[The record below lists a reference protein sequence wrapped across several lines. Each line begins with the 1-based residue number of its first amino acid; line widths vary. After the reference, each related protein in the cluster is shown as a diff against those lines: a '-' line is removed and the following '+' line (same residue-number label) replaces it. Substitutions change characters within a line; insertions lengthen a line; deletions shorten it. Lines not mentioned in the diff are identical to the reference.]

1 MATKN
6 FEDRRAR
13 RSRKL
18 LKESLLEQM
27 RQKSFSEISVRDIT
41 DGADMNRCTFYLHY
55 TGTAQ
60 LLESLETDLMAEL
73 QTLLDAH
80 LGETLV
86 KGTVYPL
93 LEPVLDFAVEHRE
106 TCETLLAKSDSF
118 MKALQELVPPPGGG
132 ADGLPAELSHLG
144 LHRSFAGVVHAG
156 NGAAPGG
163 ADLRRPAS
171 GRQRRRGGI
180 SAINQLERGAYPC
193 QPLSESPSKP
203 PF

>member
-106 TCETLLAKSDSF
+106 TCETPLAKSDSF
-118 MKALQELVPPPGGG
+118 MKALQQLI
-132 ADGLPAELSHLG
+132 
-144 LHRSFAGVVHAG
+144 RR
-156 NGAAPGG
+156 NGAPLVESWFHPREEALTDYLLSFLTWGFIG
-163 ADLRRPAS
+163 LLREWFTQGMALPREEL
-171 GRQRRRGGI
+171 I
-180 SAINQLERGAYPC
+180 SAAQRLADSAAAAVFPQSIN
-193 QPLSESPSKP
+193 
-203 PF
+203 

>member
-106 TCETLLAKSDSF
+106 TCETVLAKSDSF
-118 MKALQELVPPPGGG
+118 MTAGLQLF
-132 ADGLPAELSHLG
+132 
-144 LHRSFAGVVHAG
+144 RR
-156 NGAAPGG
+156 NGAPLVESWFHPREEALTDYLLSFLTWGFIG
-163 ADLRRPAS
+163 LLREWFTQGMALPREEL
-171 GRQRRRGGI
+171 I
-180 SAINQLERGAYPC
+180 SAAQRLADSAAAAVFPQSIN
-193 QPLSESPSKP
+193 
-203 PF
+203 

>member
-73 QTLLDAH
+73 QALLDAH

-86 KGTVYPL
+86 KGTVYPV

-118 MKALQELVPPPGGG
+118 MKALQQLI
-132 ADGLPAELSHLG
+132 
-144 LHRSFAGVVHAG
+144 RR
-156 NGAAPGG
+156 NGAPLVESWFHPREEALTDYLLSFLTWGFIG
-163 ADLRRPAS
+163 LLREWFTQGMTLPREEL
-171 GRQRRRGGI
+171 I
-180 SAINQLERGAYPC
+180 SAAQRLADSAAAAVFP
-193 QPLSESPSKP
+193 Q
-203 PF
+203 

>member
-118 MKALQELVPPPGGG
+118 MKALQQLI
-132 ADGLPAELSHLG
+132 
-144 LHRSFAGVVHAG
+144 RR
-156 NGAAPGG
+156 NGAPLVESWFHPREEALTDYLLSFLTWGFIG
-163 ADLRRPAS
+163 LLREWFTQGMALPREEL
-171 GRQRRRGGI
+171 I
-180 SAINQLERGAYPC
+180 SAAQRLADSAAAAVFPQSIN
-193 QPLSESPSKP
+193 
-203 PF
+203 